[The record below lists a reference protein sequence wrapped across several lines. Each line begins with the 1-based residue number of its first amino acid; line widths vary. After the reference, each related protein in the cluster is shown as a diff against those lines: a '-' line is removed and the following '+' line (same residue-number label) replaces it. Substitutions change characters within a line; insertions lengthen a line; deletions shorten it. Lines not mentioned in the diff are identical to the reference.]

1 MSVDGDGTEE
11 PGWEVDPE
19 DEQGAAVVA
28 AVGRQLKV
36 WRETAGL
43 RASDFAARMG
53 YGEDLVRKVEAG
65 RRIPRPEYL
74 DRADEVLGAEGRIA
88 AMKKDVAQAHYPKR
102 VRDLAKLE
110 AQAVEI
116 GVYSVH
122 VIHGLLQTASY
133 AQALFETRWP
143 VYAPDAVERGIAARM
158 ARQSILERDPAPS
171 LTFVQEEV
179 TLRRILGSSRV
190 MREQLERLLQVG
202 QLRHVSIQVMPTNP
216 GSHAGMTGYAE
227 VLKFPDGTAIGR
239 DEGQNGGRPVT
250 DPKQLRVLEL
260 RYGMIRAQAL
270 TPRESLGFIE
280 QVLGET

>member
-88 AMKKDVAQAHYPKR
+88 AMKKDVAQARYPKR

-116 GVYSVH
+116 GVYSIH
-122 VIHGLLQTASY
+122 AIHGLLQTPSY
-133 AQALFETRWP
+133 AQALFETQWP
-143 VYAPDAVERGIAARM
+143 AYAPDAVERGVAARM

-179 TLRRILGSSRV
+179 TLRRMLGSAGV

-202 QLRHVSIQVMPTNP
+202 KLRHVSIQVMPTSQ
-216 GSHAGMTGYAE
+216 GGHAGMTGYVE
-227 VLKFPDGTAIGR
+227 VLRFPDGTAIGR
-239 DEGQNGGRPVT
+239 DEGQIGGRPLT
-250 DPKQLRVLEL
+250 DPKHLRVLEL

-270 TPRESLGFIE
+270 TPRESLAFIE